1 MKFGIAWYRPEQ
13 WSRLLEISA
22 DREDL
27 ENTFAEWEQLATE
40 KLRSLRAEG
49 LQVKKIIVDVEK
61 LLAWCLSRGLS
72 VDSTARSQYVS
83 EVLRKRNLH

>member
-83 EVLRKRNLH
+83 QVLRKRNLH

>member
-49 LQVKKIIVDVEK
+49 LQVKKITVDVEK